1 MAFASVTQFHVYL
14 PWGQLHRLVDLR
26 HYCGH
31 YPHYN
36 TLSCPQ
42 PPAPAAAGLAD
53 VVRGAVEPRAPALAA
68 GPGLA
73 PAGGEGRGAQPPGPR
88 HPLGRSVVVNG
99 SHQRIYEDTITNWL
113 LNTRS
118 RLLFSEY
125 CCKISL
131 CCDTFNLFML

>member
-1 MAFASVTQFHVYL
+1 M
-14 PWGQLHRLVDLR
+14 
-26 HYCGH
+26 
-31 YPHYN
+31 N
-36 TLSCPQ
+36 TIHNTIPCPQ

-73 PAGGEGRGAQPPGPR
+73 AAGGEGRGPRPPGPR
-88 HPLGRSVVVNG
+88 HPLGRCVVVND

-131 CCDTFNLFML
+131 CCDTFISLPHLMLYIILSMLYIIYCLCCILSCL